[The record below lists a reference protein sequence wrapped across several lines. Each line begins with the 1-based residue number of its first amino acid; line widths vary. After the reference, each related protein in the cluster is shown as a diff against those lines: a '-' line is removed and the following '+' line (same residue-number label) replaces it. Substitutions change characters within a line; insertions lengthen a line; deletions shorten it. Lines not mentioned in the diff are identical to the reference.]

1 MAVKRVRMKNKHRA
15 WVKWVVA
22 IGIVAFLGV
31 TFAASVG
38 IGNRLLKTAEQ
49 YPASVEQESVTVPPE
64 KIIPVRVPAI
74 KAYAYSLGDRYSGYV
89 YADITHLCAPLRDA
103 DGALVFS
110 SRVCERAGWEQNG
123 RVDLATNTWELHQSG
138 LYLCAFMPISGF
150 AEEDEAVRELVLS
163 YEASLISEA
172 ADDGVDEIFLTGLD
186 PTHANITEV
195 AQYLRRVKSL
205 CSSDCAIGVMITP
218 EVLLAEQYEVYL
230 AAQLMSVCDF
240 LVLDLRGLP
249 LSDAPTA
256 QEGEETEAQ
265 SETLTEQ
272 ESGTGEEQML
282 SVEYVMQNLQYDLT
296 RYSPRLALSEQQTD
310 ALDYIIAKGY
320 GNWVIIE

>member
-22 IGIVAFLGV
+22 IGIVAFLGA
-31 TFAASVG
+31 TLAASVG

-172 ADDGVDEIFLTGLD
+172 ADNGVDEIFLTGLD

-272 ESGTGEEQML
+272 ESDTGEEQML

>member
-172 ADDGVDEIFLTGLD
+172 ADNGVDEIFLTGLD